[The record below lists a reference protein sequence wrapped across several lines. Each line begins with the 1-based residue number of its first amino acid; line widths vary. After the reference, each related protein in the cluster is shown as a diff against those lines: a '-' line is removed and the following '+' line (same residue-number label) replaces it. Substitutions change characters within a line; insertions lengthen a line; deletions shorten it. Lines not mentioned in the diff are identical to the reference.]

1 VDILQVIVLALIQGL
16 TEFLPVSSS
25 AHLILPSQLFG
36 WADQGLVFDV
46 AVHAGTLI
54 AVLVYYRETLRTL
67 VSGAFG
73 RREAAGLPLSRGPD
87 GLDDVECDDSVGS
100 PTTATTKAA
109 ISMRSAWREIACLV
123 VATIPVILIGLLFAD
138 VIDHYF
144 RGLSTIAYATLGFGL
159 LLGVAYRFRGSD
171 GEEQPIT
178 RLDHALLIG
187 LAQALALIPGTSR
200 SGVTITAA
208 SFLGYNIAT
217 SARFSFLLSI
227 PVIAGALVLM
237 LATQSDAMT
246 SDAIFEI
253 LAAMMIAG
261 LSAYLT
267 IAFFVGLVKRIG
279 MMPFVV
285 YRVLLAALL
294 FIII

>member
-1 VDILQVIVLALIQGL
+1 MDILEVVILALIQGL

-25 AHLILPSQLFG
+25 AHLILPSQLFA
-36 WADQGLVFDV
+36 WSDQGLVFDV

-54 AVLVYYRETLRTL
+54 AVLVYYRGTLRTL
-67 VSGAFG
+67 LAGAFG
-73 RREAAGLPLSRGPD
+73 RREGRHFGHAGEPDDDLSCDPAE
-87 GLDDVECDDSVGS
+87 LDSAVTKKTIISV
-100 PTTATTKAA
+100 
-109 ISMRSAWREIACLV
+109 RNAWREIACLV
-123 VATIPVILIGLLFAD
+123 VATVPVMLIGLLFASA
-138 VIDHYF
+138 IDTHL
-144 RGLSTIAYATLGFGL
+144 RGLNTIAYATLGFGM
-159 LLGVAYRFRGSD
+159 LLGIAYRWRGLD

-187 LAQALALIPGTSR
+187 LAQSLALIPGTSR

-208 SFLGYNIAT
+208 SFLGYNIET

-227 PVIAGALVLM
+227 PVIGGALALM
-237 LATQSDAMT
+237 LVTQSD
-246 SDAIFEI
+246 SLSGGAIFEI

-279 MMPFVV
+279 MMPFVI
-285 YRVLLAALL
+285 YRVLLAGLL

>member
-1 VDILQVIVLALIQGL
+1 MDTLQVVILALIQGL

-36 WADQGLVFDV
+36 WSDQGLAFDV

-67 VSGAFG
+67 LSGAFG
-73 RREAAGLPLSRGPD
+73 RREATRAHLSRGPD
-87 GLDDVECDDSVGS
+87 GDLRYDSEAS
-100 PTTATTKAA
+100 ETTATNKT
-109 ISMRSAWREIACLV
+109 IMSMRSAWREIACLV
-123 VATIPVILIGLLFAD
+123 VATIPVMLIGLLFATA
-138 VIDHYF
+138 IDTHL
-144 RGLSTIAYATLGFGL
+144 RGLASVAYATLGFGL
-159 LLGVAYRFRGSD
+159 LLGVAYRFRGAD
-171 GEEQPIT
+171 GDEQPIT

-227 PVIAGALVLM
+227 PVIGGALILM
-237 LATQSDAMT
+237 LVTQSDAVAG
-246 SDAIFEI
+246 DAIFEI
-253 LAAMMIAG
+253 LTAMMIAG

-267 IAFFVGLVKRIG
+267 IAFFVGLVKRVG
-279 MMPFVV
+279 MMPFVI

-294 FIII
+294 LAVT

>member
-1 VDILQVIVLALIQGL
+1 
-16 TEFLPVSSS
+16 
-25 AHLILPSQLFG
+25 
-36 WADQGLVFDV
+36 
-46 AVHAGTLI
+46 
-54 AVLVYYRETLRTL
+54 
-67 VSGAFG
+67 
-73 RREAAGLPLSRGPD
+73 
-87 GLDDVECDDSVGS
+87 
-100 PTTATTKAA
+100 
-109 ISMRSAWREIACLV
+109 MRSAWREIACLV
-123 VATIPVILIGLLFAD
+123 VATIPVMFIGLLFATA
-138 VIDHYF
+138 IDTHF
-144 RGLSTIAYATLGFGL
+144 RGLTTIAYATLGFGL
-159 LLGVAYRFRGSD
+159 LLGFAYRFRGSD
-171 GEEQPIT
+171 GEEQSIT

-227 PVIAGALVLM
+227 PVIGGALSLM
-237 LATQSDAMT
+237 LVTQSDAL
-246 SDAIFEI
+246 SGDAIFEI

-267 IAFFVGLVKRIG
+267 IAFFVSLVKRIG

-285 YRVLLAALL
+285 YRVLLAGLL

>member
-1 VDILQVIVLALIQGL
+1 
-16 TEFLPVSSS
+16 
-25 AHLILPSQLFG
+25 
-36 WADQGLVFDV
+36 
-46 AVHAGTLI
+46 
-54 AVLVYYRETLRTL
+54 
-67 VSGAFG
+67 
-73 RREAAGLPLSRGPD
+73 
-87 GLDDVECDDSVGS
+87 
-100 PTTATTKAA
+100 
-109 ISMRSAWREIACLV
+109 
-123 VATIPVILIGLLFAD
+123 
-138 VIDHYF
+138 
-144 RGLSTIAYATLGFGL
+144 L
-159 LLGVAYRFRGSD
+159 LLGVAYQFRGAD
-171 GEEQPIT
+171 GDEQPIT

-227 PVIAGALVLM
+227 PVIGGALILM
-237 LATQSDAMT
+237 LVTQSDVMSGGAF
-246 SDAIFEI
+246 FEI

-267 IAFFVGLVKRIG
+267 IAFFVSLVKRIG

-285 YRVLLAALL
+285 YRLVLAGLL